1 MEKINID
8 LYGGKGIFG
17 GKETPLEAEI
27 TYCANYKECSFY
39 KKGKCFNA
47 GRWKANCKIGK
58 KQIEKGYTS
67 RSTKYYAF
75 KEKYKKDEKYHIL
88 EEPSDIV
95 GKIGDIFVLNLSY
108 LKQLEDGRYV
118 VETSFARDT
127 LTYIQE
133 NQFTNELIKLICDGR
148 PRTIFGNEI
157 IRDYQEKII
166 PRFLYEL
173 KIGFFDIY
181 NRFINEY
188 PEYKKI
194 EPNFIG
200 RRAYIYSLRDGTEL
214 KDKTVFVKDGEY
226 LKSKESWHSAF
237 LPFNADEADMAI
249 KINRKMTVE
258 ITNNEMVD
266 ENTVFKD

>member
-1 MEKINID
+1 MEKININ
-8 LYGGKGIFG
+8 LYGGTGLFG

-27 TYCANYKECSFY
+27 TYCDNYKECSFY

-47 GRWKANCKIGK
+47 GRWKPNCKIGK

-67 RSTKYYAF
+67 RAAKYNTF
-75 KEKYKKDEKYHIL
+75 RNKYKNDEKYNIL

-95 GKIGDIFVLNLSY
+95 GKVGDMFILNLSY
-108 LKQLEDGRYV
+108 LKELEAGKYV
-118 VETSFARDT
+118 IETSFFNNK
-127 LTYIQE
+127 LTYIPE
-133 NQFTNELIKLICDGR
+133 NQFTNELIKLICDGK
-148 PRTIFGNEI
+148 PRTIFDNKI
-157 IRDYQEKII
+157 IEDYQKKII

-173 KIGFFDIY
+173 KAEFSDIY
-181 NRFINEY
+181 NIFVNEY

-200 RRAYIYSLRDGTEL
+200 RQAYIYSLRDGTEL

-226 LKSKESWHSAF
+226 LKSIGSWHSAF
-237 LPFNADEADMAI
+237 LPFDADEADMAV
-249 KINRKMTVE
+249 KINKKMTVK